1 MANFIATTASNGAGL
16 KDLEAVKKILE
27 RYVFDGDLTAEI
39 ETSQSSGQPYLSIY
53 GYEWPGAFK
62 VPDGVNRD
70 DFEPDYD
77 VEPLDIFEDFL
88 KELAPFLTEPLT
100 IQSVGAEKC
109 RFPLCAREWHIRPGA
124 ADVEQTGFRHSEG

>member
-16 KDLEAVKKILE
+16 KDPDAVKKILE
-27 RYVFDGDLTAEI
+27 RYVFDGDLTVEI

-70 DFEPDYD
+70 EFEPDYD

-88 KELAPFLTEPLT
+88 KEVAPFLTEPLT
-100 IQSVGAEKC
+100 VQAVGAIKC
-109 RFPLCAREWHIRPGA
+109 QFPLSATEWHIGPG
-124 ADVEQTGFRHSEG
+124 DSEIEVSGFRHSEG